1 MVGLQTLD
9 RCAPA
14 IIWRSA
20 AFERAARARRRAPTS
35 SARRR
40 PSSSSGRRRSRR
52 CRASPPRAP
61 SSCAGAVS
69 AGPGCTSCT
78 CCCAL
83 SHGSTWQLPIYGA
96 ERDGEWIDTLA
107 AVTHTATRYMANGD
121 AVTLET
127 STRWQ
132 VLRGALDAMPKAAR
146 ADDRRARRPP
156 NIAAPLGAR
165 SGRHTKQAPRAS
177 SRVGAIESAAA
188 TCCRATTHSSTCS
201 WLSSRRPAITA
212 DLAVDE
218 DGALL
223 RRAAGYHHRV
233 ARLLAGR
240 ADRAERLDHRVLAMR
255 SRAGRRVRSAA
266 RVGRSGC
273 GAREWTRAEPVEL
286 TAPES
291 MAALKRYRG
300 PRGPCASPLCQ
311 RSTLD

>member
-9 RCAPA
+9 RCAPL
-14 IIWRSA
+14 IICRSA
-20 AFERAARARRRAPTS
+20 ALERPARACRRAPTG

-61 SSCAGAVS
+61 SSCAGAVI
-69 AGPGCTSCT
+69 ADPGCTSCT

-96 ERDGEWIDTLA
+96 ERDGGWIDTLA
-107 AVTHTATRYMANGD
+107 AVTHTATRYMASGD
-121 AVTLET
+121 AVTLEA
-127 STRWQ
+127 SRWQ

-156 NIAAPLGAR
+156 NIAAPLGTR

-201 WLSSRRPAITA
+201 WLSSRRR
-212 DLAVDE
+212 
-218 DGALL
+218 L
-223 RRAAGYHHRV
+223 RRTSRLTKTARCFTVQLATTAASLGCSPA
-233 ARLLAGR
+233 ARIAPNASATSSRYAPSEVGHAQRGICTGARRRGR
-240 ADRAERLDHRVLAMR
+240 ALQEAV
-255 SRAGRRVRSAA
+255 
-266 RVGRSGC
+266 RVGERSG
-273 GAREWTRAEPVEL
+273 AR
-286 TAPES
+286 
-291 MAALKRYRG
+291 
-300 PRGPCASPLCQ
+300 
-311 RSTLD
+311 